1 MDRKKAIS
9 FIGLIMLASVIAINV
24 NMSGHAG
31 STTLQQIFSGVHN
44 ASSAQG
50 NYQSGF
56 KASGNVNL
64 ANLSAVGYSA
74 SPSQFTV
81 LSDPT
86 FSGICENG
94 CTGQISACPTGQT
107 CVRDTTAV
115 CCNSSCSKK
124 GFMAYCEQPTPPSTT
139 TTTTSIATTSASTTA
154 YYPSCNS
161 ACYEEETGFS
171 CQPSCITYAN
181 VCGSGTVA
189 CATPTKLQQQCGD
202 LPASL
207 AQQIEQNEP
216 WYCPINAQ
224 ISKAWSGEL
233 PLALIVVLIAMFIA
247 TMIFMVGAAAKNDR
261 LRNFGIGEMYEALAS
276 ALIVGLFL
284 YVSAVLLGVTPGVF
298 VGAINPFATALH
310 LITTTIS
317 SARGVYSS
325 LFHVYFLDSEYTSIT
340 LAFSIGGANLPID
353 VASLAYQIP
362 LDVFF
367 IEPAVVIASFIADG
381 VLALFGEYY
390 LILFFSVAAIP
401 VFLIPG
407 VILRILIPTRS
418 LGGMLIAMAIGFYL
432 VMPTL
437 FAVAYYFTAP
447 SIILSLN
454 AASSQLTRF
463 SSTSISSIQSL
474 GPNSPVVTAVQSV
487 QSAMTSF
494 WLMVL
499 FYPALIIAV
508 TYAFIVQVA
517 NFIGGS
523 SMMGSRVRTGFI

>member
-1 MDRKKAIS
+1 MNRKKAMS
-9 FIGLIMLASVIAINV
+9 FIWMAVLALVMASYA
-24 NMSGHAG
+24 NMAANAG
-31 STTLQQIFSGVHN
+31 FTTAQQQILSGVH
-44 ASSAQG
+44 AVSYAQG

-56 KASGNVNL
+56 KASGNGSL
-64 ANLSAVGYSA
+64 ANLNTAGYSA
-74 SPSQFTV
+74 PQSQSTV
-81 LSDPT
+81 LADPT
-86 FSGICENG
+86 FAQICENG
-94 CTGQISACPTGQT
+94 CTGTISPCSTGQT
-107 CVRDTTAV
+107 CIRSTTAV

-124 GFMAYCEQPTPPSTT
+124 GFIAYCEQSKTSTT
-139 TTTTSIATTSASTTA
+139 TTTATTSASTTA

-161 ACYEEETGFS
+161 ACYIEETGVS
-171 CQPSCITYAN
+171 CQPGCITYAN

-189 CATPTKLQQQCGD
+189 CATPTKLQQQCGA

-233 PLALIVVLIAMFIA
+233 PLALIVVLVAMFIA

>member
-1 MDRKKAIS
+1 MAQHKKAFFSAFVLALLLLLIAAYHASAYNSANGFGSIAANQSAFGSAHAVQSNQFGSVS
-9 FIGLIMLASVIAINV
+9 FNPTQPICG
-24 NMSGHAG
+24 
-31 STTLQQIFSGVHN
+31 
-44 ASSAQG
+44 
-50 NYQSGF
+50 
-56 KASGNVNL
+56 
-64 ANLSAVGYSA
+64 
-74 SPSQFTV
+74 SPSNDCGYGYC
-81 LSDPT
+81 S
-86 FSGICENG
+86 SGT
-94 CTGQISACPTGQT
+94 CTKSNVHLIPS
-107 CVRDTTAV
+107 
-115 CCNSSCSKK
+115 
-124 GFMAYCEQPTPPSTT
+124 YCHGAKVIYYCKQPTPFSTT
-139 TTTTSIATTSASTTA
+139 TTTTTTSVSTTA

-161 ACYEEETGFS
+161 ACYKEETGFS
-171 CQPSCITYAN
+171 CNPNCITYTN

-189 CATPTKLQQQCGD
+189 CATPTKLQLQCGD
-202 LPASL
+202 LPTSL

-233 PLALIVVLIAMFIA
+233 PLALIVVLIAMLIA

-261 LRNFGIGEMYEALAS
+261 LRNFGVGEMYEALAS

-284 YVSAVLLGVTPGVF
+284 YVSAVILGVTPGVF

-310 LITTTIS
+310 LITTTIY

-325 LFHVYFLDSEYTSIT
+325 LFHVYFFDSEYTSIT
-340 LAFSIGGANLPID
+340 VEFSIGGESLPID

-463 SSTSISSIQSL
+463 STTSISSIKSL

-499 FYPALIIAV
+499 FYPSLIIAV